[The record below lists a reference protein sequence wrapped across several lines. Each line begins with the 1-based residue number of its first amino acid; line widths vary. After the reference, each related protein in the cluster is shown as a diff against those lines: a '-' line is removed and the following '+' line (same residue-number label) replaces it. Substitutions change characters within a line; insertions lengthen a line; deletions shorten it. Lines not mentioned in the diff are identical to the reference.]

1 MYFEKKN
8 MNDFVLNRYD
18 GLNIEY
24 IKKFYDCSFE
34 DIYKTLHLESV
45 SFYKRGRYKFR
56 KCIPRRKVCAFSDF
70 IGMRYCY
77 SGQYVVAKYTWPPLI
92 KKIKLAVENKLG
104 EKFNFALVNYYPDG
118 DSQISKHQDDET
130 CLDSTKPIA
139 CISFGAERQIVFRK
153 IGGTDFF
160 KFSPKNGSLYVMKH
174 PTNKTWTH
182 EIPKQPRI
190 TKPRISIT
198 FRVFN

>member
-1 MYFEKKN
+1 
-8 MNDFVLNRYD
+8 MNDFEINRDD

-24 IKKFYDCSFE
+24 ITNFYNCSFE
-34 DIYKTLHLESV
+34 DVYKTLHLESIT
-45 SFYKRGRYKFR
+45 FYKHGRNKFR

-70 IGMRYCY
+70 IGMRYYY

-92 KKIKLAVENKLG
+92 KKMKLAVENKLG

-118 DSQISKHQDDET
+118 DSQISKHQDDEK
-130 CLDSTKPIA
+130 CLNSTKPIA
-139 CISFGAERQIVFRK
+139 CLSFGAERQMIFREVR
-153 IGGTDFF
+153 GNGLF
-160 KFSPKNGSLYVMKH
+160 KFSPMNGSLYVMKQ
-174 PTNKTWTH
+174 PTNKKWTH

-198 FRVFN
+198 FRVFK

>member
-1 MYFEKKN
+1 